1 MTIWLPE
8 RPAYAMKLYGI
19 RLREHALS
27 DADRFCELQMS
38 SRVARYVSLL
48 PRTREQ
54 CEKAL
59 ADVIAQQGSAERV
72 RFFYAVE
79 FQHQAGM
86 IGSVGYTVRDPGSAD
101 CGWFL
106 LPAFWGQGYAAPA
119 VRELLLQAFGSGGIV
134 SMAASCSVENWA
146 SVRVAEKCGFRL
158 ISRTRGRAHFEIRL
172 DDIHELT
179 LHGRV

>member
-1 MTIWLPE
+1 
-8 RPAYAMKLYGI
+8 MKPYGI
-19 RLREHALS
+19 RLREHVLS

-38 SRVARYVSLL
+38 SRVARHVSWL

-59 ADVIAQQGSAERV
+59 ADAIAQQRCAERV

-79 FQHQAGM
+79 FQHVAGM

-106 LPAFWGQGYAAPA
+106 LPAFWGEGYAALA
-119 VRELLLQAFGSGGIV
+119 VREMLQRAFGSGEIV
-134 SMAASCSVENWA
+134 SMAASCSIENRA
-146 SVRVAEKCGFRL
+146 SVRVAEKCGFHL
-158 ISRTRGRAHFEIRL
+158 IAEIRGRAHFEIRL
-172 DDIHELT
+172 KDFHEFA
-179 LHGRV
+179 LHEPD